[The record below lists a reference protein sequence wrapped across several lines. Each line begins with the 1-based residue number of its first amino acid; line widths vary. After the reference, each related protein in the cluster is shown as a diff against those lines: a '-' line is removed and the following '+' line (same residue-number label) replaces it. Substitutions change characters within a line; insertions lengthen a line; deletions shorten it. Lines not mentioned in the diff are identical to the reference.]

1 MPHLYMYSGKS
12 YLNNGVFVTSVEPR
26 SAISSNMRPVIIVIN
41 KQGLYRREASPLVVL
56 LSDNYIITLV
66 LLTHA
71 NVGHGVVTS
80 TSIRTPRG

>member
-1 MPHLYMYSGKS
+1 MPHLYIVANHISTMAC
-12 YLNNGVFVTSVEPR
+12 LSVEPR